1 VVLGILKWIYTSV
14 FQYWSSSF
22 FCALRYCWFRNLNH
36 FIIRLFLDS
45 IQVDFK
51 VRNGELN
58 FYQDISDFMKFFLVL
73 LHLFSKETKVS
84 PDPILKL
91 DAVVK
96 LSTTTIERE

>member
-1 VVLGILKWIYTSV
+1 MVLGILKWIYTSV

-36 FIIRLFLDS
+36 FIMRLSFNS

-51 VRNGELN
+51 DRNGELN

-84 PDPILKL
+84 PILKL
-91 DAVVK
+91 DAIVK
-96 LSTTTIERE
+96 LSTTTIERG

>member
-1 VVLGILKWIYTSV
+1 MVLGILKWIHTSV

-22 FCALRYCWFRNLNH
+22 FCALRYCWFRNLN
-36 FIIRLFLDS
+36 
-45 IQVDFK
+45 
-51 VRNGELN
+51 
-58 FYQDISDFMKFFLVL
+58 FYQDISEFMKFFLVL

-96 LSTTTIERE
+96 LSTTTIERG